1 MVSSKATDRSLII
14 VGVNMQVQ
22 KDYIRTRIL
31 ESALEE
37 FSAKGFRNATMS
49 SIADSC
55 NISKSNLYRYFSSK
69 EDICHEI
76 LANPSWEIKN
86 ALKIL
91 TGTELLMFSNDE
103 IAQHMTEAL
112 FPVMLKYRK
121 EMMIIISSDAPEE
134 GVAVKQMVEKELMKN
149 FMAFDPQRTPE
160 GFATSLVKMLM
171 AGIENILVN
180 YISEENMKE
189 QLNSLLRYHLRG
201 VLAFSM
207 LRKE

>member
-1 MVSSKATDRSLII
+1 MK
-14 VGVNMQVQ
+14 VGVHMQVQ
-22 KDYIRTRIL
+22 KDYIRIKIL
-31 ESALEE
+31 ESSLEE
-37 FSAKGFRNATMS
+37 FSLKGFRNATMS
-49 SIADSC
+49 SIAGRC
-55 NISKSNLYRYFSSK
+55 EISKSNLYRYFSSK

-76 LANPSWEIKN
+76 LVKPSWEIKN
-86 ALKIL
+86 ALKVL
-91 TGTELLMFSNDE
+91 TGTELLMYSNDE
-103 IAQHMTEAL
+103 IAQRMTEAL

-121 EMMIIISSDAPEE
+121 EMIIIISSDAPKE
-134 GVAVKQMVEKELMKN
+134 GVALKQMVEQELMKN

-160 GFATSLVKMLM
+160 GFAASLVKMLM

-180 YISEENMKE
+180 HISDENMKA